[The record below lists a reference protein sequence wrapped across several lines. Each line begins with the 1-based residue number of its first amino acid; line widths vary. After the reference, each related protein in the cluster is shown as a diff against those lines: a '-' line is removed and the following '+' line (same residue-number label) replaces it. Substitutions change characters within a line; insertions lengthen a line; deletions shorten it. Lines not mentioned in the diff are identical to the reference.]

1 MSSRKK
7 IQIFYG
13 GFKAI
18 KGGVNSNTITLTK
31 ELEKNFDVSLYTL
44 DNLPFLIKFFPHTI
58 EKIVNFFFLPLGF
71 FYKDICTR
79 FLFKLF
85 FDKKVDYR
93 IFQDVYLSWN
103 SNIPSITILHAVW
116 SDNLQ
121 KFAIKKKKL
130 EKLKQKEINK
140 INSIK
145 HPVCTV
151 STEYKNYILKKH
163 FFNNIKNEMNVVEL
177 GIKKNSVI
185 IRNKQKQKK
194 LIYIGSLEKRK
205 NIFFLLRVFHKIYK
219 YNQKY
224 RLTIIGKGP
233 DEYQLKGIVKKLKLP
248 VKFLGNK
255 NHKEIF
261 NELSKHNIYT
271 HTSIKESFSLSL
283 LEAKIAGLSTVAY
296 KYLQVPKNFIDYGVN
311 EFSENKWFN
320 TIINIKKKPIKFKYK
335 KYLINNMVNR
345 LLKIAK

>member
-1 MSSRKK
+1 MSDKKK

-18 KGGVNSNTITLTK
+18 KGGVNSNSTTLTK
-31 ELEKNFDVSLYTL
+31 ELENFFDVSLHTL
-44 DNLPFLIKFFPHTI
+44 DSLPFLIKFFPHII
-58 EKIVNFFFLPLGF
+58 EKTINFFFLPLGF
-71 FYKDICTR
+71 YYKGICTR

-121 KFAIKKKKL
+121 KFSIKTKKL

-145 HPVCTV
+145 HPICTV

-163 FFNNIKNEMNVVEL
+163 FFNNIKNKINVVEL
-177 GIKKNSVI
+177 GIKENSVI
-185 IRNKQKQKK
+185 IKNKQKPKK
-194 LIYIGSLEKRK
+194 LIYVGSLEIRK

-233 DEYQLKGIVKKLKLP
+233 DEYQLKDIVKKLKLP

-255 NHKEIF
+255 GHRQIF
-261 NELSKHNIYT
+261 NELSKHSIYI
-271 HTSIKESFSLSL
+271 HTSMKESFSLSL

-296 KYLQVPKNFIDYGVN
+296 KHLQVPKNFIDYGVN